1 MELNKNSTKER
12 ILRDDLSRL
21 LLLYQMFKRSLECI
35 RTSDTIKEWAAI
47 AKANKNKDFVDF
59 RVLAANQQRSLD
71 VMLLNM
77 KKTFRP
83 ETWNELMIIFSN
95 EQLYEIDLLIDEI
108 KELSTDTIERI
119 TQHIKQGKLE
129 NGIHLNDPNDPFYE
143 VED

>member
-21 LLLYQMFKRSLECI
+21 LLLYQMFKRSLESI

-59 RVLAANQQRSLD
+59 RVLAANQQRSID

-77 KKTFRP
+77 KKSFNSY
-83 ETWNELMIIFSN
+83 TWNQLMIILSA
-95 EQLYEIDLLIDEI
+95 EQFFEIDLLIDEV
-108 KELSTDTIERI
+108 KELDADTIKRI
-119 TQHIKQGKLE
+119 TEEIKKGKVE
-129 NGIHLNDPNDPFYE
+129 NGIFPDNINDKLYE
-143 VED
+143 NN